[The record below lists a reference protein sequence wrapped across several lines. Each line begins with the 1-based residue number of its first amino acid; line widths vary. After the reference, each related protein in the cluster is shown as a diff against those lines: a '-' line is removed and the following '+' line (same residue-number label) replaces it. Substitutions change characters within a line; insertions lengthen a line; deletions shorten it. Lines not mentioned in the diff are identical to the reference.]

1 MLSYNS
7 YKPTDKET
15 DFVGK
20 LLNIQP
26 NDISYN
32 FFSDNNVDYINKTL
46 IEMVMEETF
55 KRYNKRIQIQP
66 QRKHIVISAMRH
78 IYFKNV
84 TNILPVNE
92 EVERLNK
99 EVLRQLF
106 KTAITELIAYLRYI
120 NDYNTII
127 PMELPKSDNTKAGR
141 NNIGFDSN
149 NGFTY

>member
-15 DFVGK
+15 EFVGK
-20 LLNIQP
+20 ILNIQP
-26 NDISYN
+26 NDISYT
-32 FFSDNNVDYINKTL
+32 FFSDKNVEYINNTL

-84 TNILPVNE
+84 TNILPVDE
-92 EVERLNK
+92 EIARLNK
-99 EVLRQLF
+99 EVLRQMF

-120 NDYNTII
+120 HDYNTIA
-127 PMELPKSDNTKAGR
+127 PMELPQSDSRKQGRDTAGFSS
-141 NNIGFDSN
+141 NFD
-149 NGFTY
+149 F